1 VGVAAEDGIFHP
13 LRPGMRIQIFAEPRP
28 SALPTENTGGTPM
41 SETAGAAARPE
52 QRIWVPDPLKGS
64 GAARLKY
71 GVLLEKRREASDMTG
86 DIYETAYLEKLERL
100 IEKEIHTPV
109 AVILDRRF
117 TAPHLASGSP
127 REIALAMWQELE
139 EVRAPVSLVKA
150 WLENPGQESVE
161 GLAMPG
167 AVEEGAEAP
176 VSEPQLRKEQEAL
189 TLDDFLALL

>member
-1 VGVAAEDGIFHP
+1 
-13 LRPGMRIQIFAEPRP
+13 
-28 SALPTENTGGTPM
+28 M